1 MHRGEKSCQTLYADE
16 NVGMRAELEMVPLL
30 ANFRSFIAGHTSVAM
45 TANQKELN
53 NASAT

>member
-1 MHRGEKSCQTLYADE
+1 
-16 NVGMRAELEMVPLL
+16 MRAELEMAPLL